1 MTMKWR
7 RFKIGLSLIICF
19 VCLMNAET
27 HQDYQKRLQ
36 KRHLFWEKLRPSYS
50 KLQYAGGIGLISSGL
65 GWKYG
70 SYRQWETDAMIGFV
84 PAYSTDKPKVT
95 LTLKQSFLPWNNR
108 RINDKFAFDPLS
120 CGLAINS
127 ILDGEF
133 WVNEPEKYP
142 NNYYSF
148 STKLRFWFHAGQ
160 RITFRIPEDKRVYA
174 ESVTLFYEI
183 STNDLYLISAF
194 NNRYLKPTDYLRL
207 AFGLKFQIF

>member
-1 MTMKWR
+1 M
-7 RFKIGLSLIICF
+7 
-19 VCLMNAET
+19 
-27 HQDYQKRLQ
+27 Q
-36 KRHLFWEKLRPSYS
+36 
-50 KLQYAGGIGLISSGL
+50 GGIGLISSGL

-70 SYRQWETDAMIGFV
+70 SYEQWETDAMLGFV
-84 PAYSTDKPKVT
+84 PAYSTDKPKIT
-95 LTLKQSFLPWNNR
+95 LTLKQNFLPWNNR
-108 RINDKFAFDPLS
+108 RINDKFAFDPLN

-142 NNYYSF
+142 SNYYSF

-160 RITFRIPEDKRVYA
+160 RITLYIPEEKRNYA
-174 ESVTLFYEI
+174 ESVTFFYEI